1 MAGWSFYLDG
11 FGVEEPIG
19 WDAIEFTAIRMDS
32 HGIDQPFSTEVTF
45 YDAGA
50 LYIKSI
56 FDQYFINQPIAI
68 QIVSDVA
75 VNGVPYEFN
84 GFLNLSIYEETNAC
98 DTDSFSVKVGII
110 DDTFREEFKARTDVE
125 IDLKENTD
133 LNGNEIDPIEFTS
146 LRLHKQE
153 IYITAQGGNLAVAG
167 LTLTYDTD
175 DVVAPWDWV
184 YPDYVQTVPCFW
196 RNSDFKE
203 NYGSTFDTKGNN
215 YALDNIIFKN
225 NGTLARDITIQL
237 TVDGRIEFSTVTLTD
252 RTANADFYVILQKDD
267 GTSQTFYLIGSTP
280 VISQDDF
287 NVPFNVNNQF
297 TISVPPDYNLL
308 LLCYWGLGGTMKRED
323 PIGGVFWNGPYYLGV
338 FVDNVCVTLS
348 EQSASQYASFA
359 DALKIEDLLNRVI
372 YKLTGSNNKLL
383 SDAFSESGDGCY
395 WNNAITNGV
404 RIRNAPSADDIIY
417 GCLNSEQAS
426 SQFAL
431 QVTWKK
437 LFENLNNIFCLG
449 WAFEWTGTEWKIR
462 VEPLEYFYQN
472 TISDTFHDVDE
483 VVTSVKPDLLANN
496 IQMGYNDNWKNIAQ
510 SGTFAI
516 HTNRNYFVANQA
528 MTENSSKNLDLRS
541 EIIAEGQA
549 IEFSRRLQFFTT
561 DSSSSDRP
569 NDYNLF
575 IIWLNRYALEIE
587 NIEDSEY
594 AFPNESGTVTI
605 DAGTVSMS
613 SDRITY
619 SSSPLAALYN
629 IFHTPA
635 RIAVRWWKVL
645 GMHTYGL
652 TTPSLRFQVGQYQTS
667 YFSIIADAIEP
678 CQEFLEDESVY
689 ENVSISPDVMR
700 VGYKEYLF
708 KPIQIEFSYPQSLCD
723 FLVLSD
729 ENEYGKIR
737 LTSGSLDLQ
746 GYIQNVTNQPEDSS
760 GGTTKFTLLMA
771 KELAPTGAAFTIGFD
786 DGYQNGN

>member
-1 MAGWSFYLDG
+1 MAGWKFYLDG
-11 FGVEEPIG
+11 NEVEEPIG

-32 HGIDQPFSTEVTF
+32 HGIDQPFSTEVSF
-45 YDAGA
+45 YSTGA

-68 QIVSDVA
+68 QIISDVA

-84 GFLNLSIYEETNAC
+84 GFLNLSIYEELNVC
-98 DTDSFSVKVGII
+98 DTDSFQVKVGII
-110 DDTFREEFKARTDVE
+110 DDTFREEFKSRTDVE
-125 IDLKENTD
+125 IDLKENLD
-133 LNGNEIDPIEFTS
+133 LNGDEIDPIEFTS
-146 LRLHKQE
+146 LRMHKQD
-153 IYITAQGGNLAVAG
+153 IYITAQGGNLATTI
-167 LTLTYDTD
+167 LNPTYNTD

-184 YPDYVQTVPCFW
+184 FPDYATTVPCFW

-203 NYGSTFDTKGNN
+203 NFGTTFDTKGNN
-215 YALDNIIFKN
+215 YGEDNIIFKN
-225 NGTLARDITIQL
+225 NGTLTREVNIQVSINGL
-237 TVDGRIEFSTVTLTD
+237 FNFSPVTLSSESV
-252 RTANADFYVILQKDD
+252 NADFYVILQTDA
-267 GTSQTFYLIGSTP
+267 GTSNTFYLIGSTP
-280 VISQDDF
+280 IITQDDID
-287 NVPFNVNNQF
+287 VPYNVNNQF

-308 LLCYWGLGGTMKRED
+308 LNCWWGLGGTMKRED
-323 PIGGVFWNGPYYLGV
+323 PIGGVFWNGPYYLEV
-338 FVDNVCVTLS
+338 FVENVCVTLS

-359 DALKIEDLLNRVI
+359 DVLTIEDMLNRVI
-372 YKLTGSNNKLL
+372 YKLTGNNNKLL
-383 SDAFSESGDGCY
+383 SDAFSKSGDGCY

-417 GCLNSEQAS
+417 GCLNDEQAS

-462 VEPLEYFYQN
+462 VEPREYFYQN
-472 TISDTFHDVDE
+472 SISDTFNNVDE
-483 VVTSVKPDLLANN
+483 VTVSVKPDLLANN
-496 IQMGYNDNWKNIAQ
+496 IQIGYNDNWKNIAQ

-575 IIWLNRYALEIE
+575 IIWINRNVLEIE
-587 NIEDSEY
+587 NVENTTFAI
-594 AFPNESGTVTI
+594 PNESGNVVFPE
-605 DAGTVSMS
+605 GTVSMPS
-613 SDRITY
+613 NLITY
-619 SSSPLAALYN
+619 SSSPLQNLYN
-629 IFHTPA
+629 VFHTPA
-635 RIAVRWWKVL
+635 RIASRWWKVL

-652 TTPSLRFQVGQYQTS
+652 TNPILQFQVGQYQTT
-667 YFSIIADAIEP
+667 YFSYIADSIEP
-678 CQEFLEDESVY
+678 CQEFLIDEFVY
-689 ENVSISPDVMR
+689 ENTNIGPDVMR
-700 VGYKEYLF
+700 TGSKEYLF
-708 KPIQIEFSYPQSLCD
+708 KPIQIDFNYPQSLCD
-723 FLVLSD
+723 FLILSD

-746 GYIQNVTNQPEDSS
+746 GYIQTVTNQPEDSS

-771 KELAPTGAAFTIGFD
+771 KELAPTGAAFTQGFD
-786 DGYQNGN
+786 DGFQNGN